1 MNDPIE
7 KDEDLEDAPIGA
19 ILITTLLLVVIVTL
33 WFGIYF
39 LNIVRS

>member
-1 MNDPIE
+1 MNDPID
-7 KDEDLEDAPIGA
+7 KDEDLEHAPIGA

-33 WFGIYF
+33 WLGIYI